1 MSVKWKTV
9 KNDFPKMEATLKNIN
24 GKAINVGHL
33 DGGEQAY
40 LAGIHEYGC
49 KITVTPKMRKWLAA
63 NGLHLKPSTTTITIP
78 ERSFLRAGFDK
89 YHMQVIQVC
98 EQALSSVLIKGDT
111 VKFYKAVGELLRDKI
126 QDYATD
132 EVNTPPKHPFS
143 LSRNPGKTNP
153 LVVTGDMIGAITYE
167 VK

>member
-1 MSVKWKTV
+1 
-9 KNDFPKMEATLKNIN
+9 MEASLKALKNREV
-24 GKAINVGHL
+24 NVGHL
-33 DGGEQAY
+33 DGGEQAW

-49 KITVTPKMRKWLAA
+49 KITVTDKMRKWLAA

-89 YHMQVIQVC
+89 YHDEVVTKC
-98 EQALSSVLIKGDT
+98 EKALGAELIKGNVDDLLEM
-111 VKFYKAVGELLRDKI
+111 VGQLLRDKI
-126 QDYATD
+126 VDYGIE

-143 LSRNPGKTNP
+143 LQMNPGKTNP
-153 LVVTGDMIGAITYE
+153 LVVSGDMLEALTFE